1 MKALDKQHGGD
12 HYKNKA
18 MQPVEL
24 WAALNLNGF
33 QASIVKYITRH
44 KEKNGAE
51 DIDKAEHFFDLMIEL
66 GQSSQSF
73 GLRDHEVELVRGY
86 SKENEF
92 SEGEAEA
99 VEATCL
105 LDTLDDLSLVG
116 YSTGFEDRFR
126 DALVAI
132 RDENGYPVK

>member
-12 HYKNKA
+12 HYKNKT

-66 GQSSQSF
+66 GQPAIAF
-73 GLRDHEVELVRGY
+73 GYDVNHVAHY
-86 SKENEF
+86 
-92 SEGEAEA
+92 GEANGFNFFTE
-99 VEATCL
+99 
-105 LDTLDDLSLVG
+105 TLAIMGALEQTEVFKSALS
-116 YSTGFEDRFR
+116 E
-126 DALVAI
+126 I
-132 RDENGYPVK
+132 RRENGYPVK